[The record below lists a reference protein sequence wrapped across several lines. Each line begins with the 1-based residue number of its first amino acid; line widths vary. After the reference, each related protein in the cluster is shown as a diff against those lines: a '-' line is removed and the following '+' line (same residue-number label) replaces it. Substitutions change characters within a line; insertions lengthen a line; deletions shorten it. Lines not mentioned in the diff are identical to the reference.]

1 MHFWCCPGNNNDMWK
16 KHKITFEVM
25 LWWHWCCLHITAQSF
40 SETQSALKAFAML
53 YTVWISTAECI
64 LSESI
69 GSKIWQELKLQFTWI
84 KVTVRIYEVVR
95 WENSY
100 VVPHWGSQKYGDEI
114 SRYGMNC
121 KILVL
126 LWSSSAVRH
135 SKEWQYQVYNDSR
148 SCNDCTRF
156 IMIVSGLEWQSQLC
170 IMMAVEV
177 L

>member
-1 MHFWCCPGNNNDMWK
+1 MRIKALAGFSPAAYMCFYLWERELASARFDETGFENPQKQETMHFCCCPGNNNDMWK
-16 KHKITFEVM
+16 KHKITFEAM

-40 SETQSALKAFAML
+40 SETQSAFKAFAML
-53 YTVWISTAECI
+53 STVWISTAECI

-126 LWSSSAVRH
+126 L
-135 SKEWQYQVYNDSR
+135 
-148 SCNDCTRF
+148 
-156 IMIVSGLEWQSQLC
+156 
-170 IMMAVEV
+170 
-177 L
+177 